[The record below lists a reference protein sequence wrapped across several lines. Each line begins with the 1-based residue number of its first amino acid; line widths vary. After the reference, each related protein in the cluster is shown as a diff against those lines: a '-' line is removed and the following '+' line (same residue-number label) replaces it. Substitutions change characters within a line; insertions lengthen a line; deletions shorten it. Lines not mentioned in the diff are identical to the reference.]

1 MTMINGCKKR
11 NRWFGFELQ
20 SSHIILKSGVKDL
33 QKLKCEDTNQTTDQ
47 IPSQLFFWCY
57 KVFDAISVLFIAS
70 SQTVGEFDL
79 AKKVL
84 LKITCCNVNA
94 IVFFLK

>member
-1 MTMINGCKKR
+1 MTAVKNETVGLVLNFR
-11 NRWFGFELQ
+11 VR
-20 SSHIILKSGVKDL
+20 ILFSKVVFKDL

-70 SQTVGEFDL
+70 CQTVGEFDL

-84 LKITCCNVNA
+84 LKITCCNLNA